1 MIRKI
6 QNHFKKTKMETNK
19 IKKLML
25 VSILALIASFTAVFS
40 ASGLNVVLSNQN
52 PDPVSPGNIVE
63 LNVKVS
69 NPTDRQTGLIEVEFI
84 ENEYFKIVEGQ
95 EKIRAL
101 GIMPPFSSFASS
113 TSYGIAKFQV
123 KVSDET
129 PIGTF
134 PVRIKV
140 SDPDGESFYDF
151 DVSVLEE
158 NPKVEVKNIN
168 IETTEAGRSS
178 QLSMEIENLNS
189 IELQNV
195 VITLN
200 LDQVEDKILS
210 TTSGSNQKIIRFLGS
225 QESATVQFDLSVSP
239 DALSKPYLLPATIEY
254 EDTLENVYTEMVM
267 GSVRVYSEPMVVVKL
282 DSQEK
287 FSTGRGKV
295 TLSISNPGTSTVKG
309 TQIEVMPSEDY
320 SVLEGDFQYVGDL
333 NPDDFQTVQIDSFV
347 SNPQGATL
355 KVKLTYLDSYNNKN
369 EEIIDVPLKIYN
381 QMKLQEYGIQKAN
394 DGSGSSTLI
403 VYGIIAVLFF
413 VIGMFFG
420 KRRAKKKSK

>member
-1 MIRKI
+1 
-6 QNHFKKTKMETNK
+6 
-19 IKKLML
+19 ML